1 MAAEAHL
8 TILVTAE
15 IRLLNPVA
23 QSAEPIYSCAHCF
36 CQLFAIRIGSDSLL
50 VDERDP
56 DPNRG
61 ARNLLQ
67 LHREL
72 RDYSAGLR

>member
-1 MAAEAHL
+1 MFIATAAEAHL
-8 TILVTAE
+8 TTLVTTE

-23 QSAEPIYSCAHCF
+23 RSGEPIHGCAHCF

-56 DPNRG
+56 IVLVDLRS
-61 ARNLLQ
+61 Q
-67 LHREL
+67 WEL
-72 RDYSAGLR
+72 PPP